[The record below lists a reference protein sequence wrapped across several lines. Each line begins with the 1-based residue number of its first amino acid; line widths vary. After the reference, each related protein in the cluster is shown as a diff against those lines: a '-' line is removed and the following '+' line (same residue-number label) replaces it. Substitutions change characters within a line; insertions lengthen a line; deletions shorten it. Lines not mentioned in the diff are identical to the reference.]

1 MPVTSLPSR
10 KMSSRR
16 RHGDSDDEDFSTSV
30 QQRRPTPVREEEEE
44 TELTSSVEDDDS
56 DDGVNDPASRTDLY
70 PSVSRQFPRDTGSPV
85 MSHHGGSLQLWRL
98 SSGSSGTSQTPES
111 IGQNPRVWSGPHSA
125 ATKGVSTRYTTVFAG
140 SRQADG
146 GETPRRG
153 ESPTEDALQ
162 LRGTKVPL
170 PAPSSDSNG
179 SGEWRSARGA
189 HTLRGFAGEVSPRRM
204 QRARSPDLDAVSA
217 RGHLES
223 LASSSRVDDWRQ
235 GSAATHQAPLT
246 GFSRQAIRSQWWS
259 RANEGEPQVL
269 RHVFEE
275 LCSDEYEKDD
285 SKPLACCGFC
295 PLIVTRKGWKSLFS
309 VFWQD
314 YNFDLLM
321 RDYILE
327 FPQRQ
332 NHDSTRA
339 PSYDV
344 GPPSNT
350 MFSAGRAASQHRG
363 QLRHVGT
370 MAEQYAGRVA
380 QFSKDPE
387 SGIKH
392 KTAARRLTTGYP
404 FVTFRY
410 RALNHAYDYLLGQ
423 VVPVKVIWA
432 TALTIVGQVLLS
444 VFQLLVARDRAGLF
458 ADVVIRAGVCLGLLT
473 VLFVF
478 PLFARFRCRAE
489 VIVTSLASCFFVF
502 CCIFETWQMIGG
514 RTGLSEPLS
523 QQERNARVGCVD
535 LNYEGNNF
543 FEVLVVVVLTAT
555 SVRTSLLFYMHMAA
569 ILNVVFPCVIKCAI
583 ISGGLA
589 RLSTATEGYFN
600 LCTILVAMYMG
611 YYKEVSHRLAFYSWY
626 CAKYRICPAGGT
638 RKLSNMATMSR

>member
-1 MPVTSLPSR
+1 MPVTNLPSR
-10 KMSSRR
+10 TMSSRR
-16 RHGDSDDEDFSTSV
+16 RHGDSDDEDFSTSA
-30 QQRRPTPVREEEEE
+30 QQRRPPPVREEDEE

-70 PSVSRQFPRDTGSPV
+70 PSVSRQFPRDTVAPA
-85 MSHHGGSLQLWRL
+85 MSLHGGSLQLRHL
-98 SSGSSGTSQTPES
+98 SSASSGTLQAPEA
-111 IGQNPRVWSGPHSA
+111 IEQNTRVWSSPQSVV
-125 ATKGVSTRYTTVFAG
+125 TKGVSTRYTTFFEG

-162 LRGTKVPL
+162 VRGTKVPVAAL
-170 PAPSSDSNG
+170 SSDSNG
-179 SGEWRSARGA
+179 SCEWRSERGVHA
-189 HTLRGFAGEVSPRRM
+189 LRSFAGEVSPGRM

-217 RGHLES
+217 RGRLKS
-223 LASSSRVDDWRQ
+223 LASSSPVDDSRQ
-235 GSAATHQAPLT
+235 GSAATHHAPLT

-259 RANEGEPQVL
+259 RANEAEPQVL

-285 SKPLACCGFC
+285 SKPLGCCGFC

-321 RDYILE
+321 RDYTLE

-332 NHDSTRA
+332 GHDSNRA
-339 PSYDV
+339 PSDDV

-350 MFSAGRAASQHRG
+350 MFSAGRPASQHRG

-370 MAEQYAGRVA
+370 MAGQYAGRVA
-380 QFSKDPE
+380 QFSKHPE

-392 KTAARRLTTGYP
+392 KAAARRLTTGYP
-404 FVTFRY
+404 FVAYRY

-444 VFQLLVARDRAGLF
+444 VFQLLIARDHAGFF
-458 ADVVIRAGVCLGLLT
+458 ADVVIRAGVSLGLLT
-473 VLFVF
+473 ILCVF

-489 VIVTSLASCFFVF
+489 VIVTSLSVCFFLF
-502 CCIFETWQMIGG
+502 RCIFETWRMIGG

-523 QQERNARVGCVD
+523 QQERNATVGCGD
-535 LNYEGNNF
+535 NYEGNNL
-543 FEVLVVVVLTAT
+543 FEVLVVVVLTAS
-555 SVRTSLLFYMHMAA
+555 SVRTSLLFYVHMAA
-569 ILNVVFPCVIKCAI
+569 IVNVVFPCVIKCTV

-589 RLSTATEGYFN
+589 RLSTATEGYII
-600 LCTILVAMYMG
+600 LCSILVAMYMG

-626 CAKYRICPAGGT
+626 CAKYRICPAGGP